1 MLKIT
6 RRTEHRQITL
16 DEFIRQKASMPY
28 KSWRQ
33 TGKTCN
39 FLLIFGGSAMLFS
52 EETIE
57 INWTREQAENYIK
70 ENHCEYLIDEVK
82 AKYRKISD
90 EELPFVVVA
99 TNIRNN
105 FFKGYKGLEDRIYRE
120 QNFAKRHGYTRCVFG
135 ATRKVIELMLAGEW
149 DQKHLSRMLK
159 NLNNICANSEIQT
172 MEAAI
177 TKRAIYELK
186 IWMDENHFKSYVYN
200 EIHDSADFVIY
211 KPEAIPIL
219 KKFKEL
225 CERYIP
231 EFGDSPVRL
240 KLDCEVSDIK
250 KGQYFKGGVSPE
262 VYGIPWNEWEEE
274 ILKEQA
280 I

>member
-1 MLKIT
+1 MIKIT
-6 RRTEHRQITL
+6 RKIEHRQITL

-52 EETIE
+52 EQTIE
-57 INWTREQAENYIK
+57 INWTKEEAEKYI
-70 ENHCEYLIDEVK
+70 EDNHCEHLIEEVK

-90 EELPFVVVA
+90 DELPFVVVA
-99 TNIRNN
+99 TNIRDN
-105 FFKGYKGLEDRIYRE
+105 FFKGYSGLWQRIERE
-120 QNFAKRHGYTRCVFG
+120 QKFAAEHGYTRCVFG
-135 ATRKVIELMLAGEW
+135 PTRKLIELMLKGSW
-149 DQKHLSRMLK
+149 DEKHLSRMIR
-159 NLNNICANSEIQT
+159 NLNNVCANSEIQT

-177 TKRAIYELK
+177 TKRAMYELWV
-186 IWMDENHFKSYVYN
+186 WMKEKNFKSYIYN
-200 EIHDSADFVIY
+200 EIHDSCDFVIY
-211 KPEAIPIL
+211 KPEAIEIL

-225 CERYIP
+225 CERYLP

-240 KLDCEVSDIK
+240 KLDCEVSDLN

-262 VYGIPWNEWEEE
+262 VYNIPWNSWSNN
-274 ILKEQA
+274 
-280 I
+280 